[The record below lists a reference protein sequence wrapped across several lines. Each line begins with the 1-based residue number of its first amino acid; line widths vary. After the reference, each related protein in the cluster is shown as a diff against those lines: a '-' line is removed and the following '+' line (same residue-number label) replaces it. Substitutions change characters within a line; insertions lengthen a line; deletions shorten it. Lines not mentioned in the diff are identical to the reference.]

1 MKYAFIIY
9 AAVNIFAFF
18 LAWYDKICAVYDF
31 WRVSEKALFIT
42 ALLGGAPGE
51 YISMIIFRHKTKHL
65 RFMIGLPLII
75 VLQAAVIAFVYMRLH
90 NR

>member
-1 MKYAFIIY
+1 MKYFFIIY
-9 AAVNIFAFF
+9 GCINIFAFF

-31 WRVSEKALFIT
+31 WRVSEKMLFAA

-51 YISMIIFRHKTKHL
+51 YISMIVFRHKTKHM

-75 VLQAAVIAFVYMRLH
+75 VLQAAFIASVYLRFF